1 MSLVCRAKLI
11 SVFLICFAIAA
22 HNTFAQKAGAKNRY
36 SRSKLGYKAPKI
48 RGQKAKIVCPVFETT
63 GYPYHGLGFKL
74 GDPAAITYK
83 YYPNRRFSI
92 AADFGK
98 ASSGLY
104 NRYFREKFMEYAAA
118 YGDTLSDNS
127 SLTYSFHRL
136 KADWVADLKFLY
148 HVEASALSEG
158 IQLYTGVGWEW
169 KYSRLLYDYH
179 YNQTAMNPV
188 REPRQTERT
197 RSTMG
202 PQAVLGLEYSNFKL
216 PVSAFME
223 VEYFL
228 DVKADPGWKKFEGG
242 VGLRYVF

>member
-1 MSLVCRAKLI
+1 MPFVWKPKFIC
-11 SVFLICFAIAA
+11 VFFVCFAIAYQ
-22 HNTFAQKAGAKNRY
+22 TSFAQKAGGKNRY
-36 SRSKLGYKAPKI
+36 SRSKLGYKSPKV

-63 GYPYHGLGFKL
+63 GYPYHGLGVKL
-74 GDPAAITYK
+74 GDPAALTYK
-83 YYPNRRFSI
+83 YYPNGKFSV

-104 NRYFREKFMEYAAA
+104 NRYFREKFLEYAAM
-118 YGDTLSDNS
+118 GDTLSDNS

-158 IQLYTGVGWEW
+158 IQLYTGLGWEW
-169 KYSRLLYDYH
+169 KYSRIAYDFH
-179 YNQTAMNPV
+179 YNRAGINAV

-202 PQAVLGLEYSNFKL
+202 PQVVMGLEYSNFKL

-242 VGLRYVF
+242 VGLRYIF